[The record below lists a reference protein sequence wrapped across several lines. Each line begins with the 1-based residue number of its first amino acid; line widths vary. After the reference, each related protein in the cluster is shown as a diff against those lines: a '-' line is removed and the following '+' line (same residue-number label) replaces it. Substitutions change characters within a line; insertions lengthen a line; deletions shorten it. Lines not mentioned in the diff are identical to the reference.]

1 MKNSDYCEYL
11 RPPIDKYKTLAFG
24 SFDEIKD
31 VGYAYGKDYFEK
43 LQKDGRLSRFNK
55 WSHQKTCVDGTQV
68 THSLNE
74 LVLYEKMFCLFLLLL
89 FFFYFQT
96 DILSLI

>member
-1 MKNSDYCEYL
+1 MCHFQQVKNSDYCEYL

-74 LVLYEKMFCLFLLLL
+74 
-89 FFFYFQT
+89 
-96 DILSLI
+96 